1 MSGIISLFY
10 VVSYLIKII
19 ITKRYKPMK
28 NFRIYLIGTL
38 LLSFFFVSC
47 TSVPLTGRKQLNLIP
62 ESEMLSM
69 SFSQYDQFLKEHPE
83 SNNQMQVAMVKKVGS
98 RIAAAV
104 EKYLSQS
111 GQSQEIK
118 NYQWEYHLVEDDQA
132 NAWCMPGG
140 KIVVYTG
147 ILPITKDEN
156 GLAVVLGHE
165 IAHAVAKH
173 GNERMS
179 QALLTQLGGV
189 ALSEALQSKPQQTQ
203 ALWMSVYGIGTQV
216 GVLLPYS
223 RTQESEADHLG
234 LIFMAMAG
242 YNPQSA
248 LDFWVR
254 MEQQSQGSPPEILSS
269 HPANQTRINDIKK
282 ELPEAMRYYKK
293 G

>member
-1 MSGIISLFY
+1 MI
-10 VVSYLIKII
+10 
-19 ITKRYKPMK
+19 
-28 NFRIYLIGTL
+28 NFKIYLLNL
-38 LLSFFFVSC
+38 LLLCFFFISC
-47 TSVPLTGRKQLNLIP
+47 SSVPITGRKQLNIIP

-69 SFSQYDQFLKEHPE
+69 SFTQYNQFLKEHQE
-83 SNNQMQVAMVKKVGS
+83 STNLQQVAMVKKAGS
-98 RIAAAV
+98 KIATAV
-104 EKYLSQS
+104 EQYLTRN
-111 GQSQEIK
+111 GRSQEVK
-118 NYQWEYHLVEDDQA
+118 NYKWEYHLVVDQEA

-165 IAHAVAKH
+165 IAHAVAHH

-189 ALSEALQSKPQQTQ
+189 ALSEALSSKPEQTKN
-203 ALWMSVYGIGTQV
+203 LWMGVYGVGTQV

-242 YNPQSA
+242 YNPQGA

-254 MEQQSQGSPPEILSS
+254 MQQQSKGEPPVFLSD
-269 HPANQTRINDIKK
+269 HPANQTRINDIKA
-282 ELPEAMRYYKK
+282 EMPEAMRYYKK

>member
-1 MSGIISLFY
+1 
-10 VVSYLIKII
+10 
-19 ITKRYKPMK
+19 MK
-28 NFRIYLIGTL
+28 NFKTYLISVI

-47 TSVPLTGRKQLNLIP
+47 SSVPLTGRKQLSLIP

-98 RIAAAV
+98 KIAAAV
-104 EKYLSQS
+104 EKYLSQN
-111 GQSQEIK
+111 GLSQEIK

-147 ILPITKDEN
+147 ILPITKDAN

-165 IAHAVAKH
+165 IAHAVAHH

-179 QALLTQLGGV
+179 QALLTQLGGI
-189 ALSEALQSKPQQTQ
+189 ALSEALQSKPQETQ
-203 ALWMSVYGIGTQV
+203 ALWMSVYGVGTQV

-242 YNPQSA
+242 YNPQGA

>member
-1 MSGIISLFY
+1 MRNLISI
-10 VVSYLIKII
+10 VIS
-19 ITKRYKPMK
+19 
-28 NFRIYLIGTL
+28 TL
-38 LLSFFFVSC
+38 LLSFLFVSC
-47 TSVPLTGRKQLNLIP
+47 SSVPITGRKQLNLIP

-69 SFSQYDQFLKEHPE
+69 SFSQYDQFLKEHQE
-83 SNNQMQVAMVKKVGS
+83 SNNVMQVAMVKKVGS
-98 RIAAAV
+98 KIASAV
-104 EKYLSQS
+104 ERYLTQI
-111 GQSQEIK
+111 GKTQEVN
-118 NYQWEYHLVEDDQA
+118 NYKWEYHLVVDNQA

-165 IAHAVAKH
+165 IAHAVAHH

-179 QALLTQLGGV
+179 QALLTELGGI
-189 ALSEALQSKPQQTQ
+189 ALSEALQSKPQETQ
-203 ALWMSVYGIGTQV
+203 NLWMSVYGVGTQV

-223 RTQESEADHLG
+223 RAQESEADHLG

-242 YNPQSA
+242 YNPQGA

-254 MEQQSQGSPPEILSS
+254 MQQQSQGAPPEFLSD
-269 HPANQTRINDIKK
+269 HPANQTRINDIKA